1 MLTITA
7 HRHQFSL
14 QEWLATFLEA
24 DAALHGDH
32 DDPLDDVAAPEDW
45 DRANLGGLTD
55 EELWEETIAGLIESA
70 AIIGLAVALAILVIY
85 RRQRGEQRRLAEE
98 RVQFGVE
105 QEQDQN
111 RRVQDGDVA
120 QD

>member
-1 MLTITA
+1 M
-7 HRHQFSL
+7 
-14 QEWLATFLEA
+14 
-24 DAALHGDH
+24 
-32 DDPLDDVAAPEDW
+32 AAPEDW

-111 RRVQDGDVA
+111 RRMQDGDVA
-120 QD
+120 HDGRAARGGDQRGDEEDRGLFPRQGDAEFMNWQVGGIGH